1 MIYEFAISPSLCSN
15 FQDLKFFL
23 ATFGGEHGR
32 LFSDIPRKKWIRL
45 ARASIKHSDN
55 GQVMK
60 KRLVVGSE
68 RLSRKAIYCRNSVP
82 EPESDLW
89 LDHAI
94 AAHKDRPFQAILTD
108 CYDGDE
114 ECVFR
119 NDQEFTEHGRWN
131 IPLDKRIERSPHIMI
146 EAITPMLDCAR
157 EVVLVD
163 RNFDPDKYRW
173 RPFLIELATFLSKRN
188 FSPSIKKIDYH
199 SGDKIS
205 EEHLKFLCGK
215 YLLKDLPPD
224 IKINFFIW
232 PWDQLHDRYI
242 LTDVGGVDFGIG
254 LDIYDGSGPQNVKVS
269 RISAETRD
277 QWWKACKKK
286 ETSFS
291 IP

>member
-1 MIYEFAISPSLCSN
+1 MIYEFAISPTLCIDW
-15 FQDLKFFL
+15 QDLRFFL
-23 ATFGGEHGR
+23 ATFGRGEGR
-32 LFSDIPRKKWIRL
+32 LLSDIPSKKWMRL
-45 ARASIKHSDN
+45 ARMEIRNSEN
-55 GQVMK
+55 RQVMK
-60 KRLVVGSE
+60 KRLVTGAE
-68 RLSRKAIYCRNSVP
+68 KLYRKAIYRRNYVP
-82 EPESDLW
+82 ELGNVSW
-89 LDHAI
+89 IDHAI
-94 AAHKDRPFQAILTD
+94 SAHKDRPFQAILTN

-114 ECVFR
+114 ECVLAIEQDFIG
-119 NDQEFTEHGRWN
+119 NDRWE
-131 IPLDKRIERSPHIMI
+131 ISPDDTIERSARKMVEVIQ
-146 EAITPMLDCAR
+146 PMLNCSR

-163 RNFDPDKYRW
+163 RNFDPDKHRW
-173 RPFLIELATFLSKRN
+173 RPFLVELVTFLSKRN

-205 EEHLKFLCGK
+205 EKHLKFLCGK

-232 PWDQLHDRYI
+232 PWDELHDRYI

-277 QWWKACKKK
+277 RWWKACKKK